1 MRPRAAYQI
10 MVAGAL
16 RLTAPGQADSCI
28 GGTDMAEVT
37 SSSELPSSAL
47 CDRVGVLTEEGL
59 ELESRVLAFA
69 AEACE
74 LAWDF
79 DGEVGPHLHGPA
91 LDRAAVRC
99 GLGVLHALVE
109 RMVEALAG
117 PLGGACDAEEAA

>member
-1 MRPRAAYQI
+1 
-10 MVAGAL
+10 
-16 RLTAPGQADSCI
+16 
-28 GGTDMAEVT
+28 MAEVT

-47 CDRVGVLTEEGL
+47 SDRVAVLTEEGL

-74 LAWDF
+74 LARDF
-79 DGEVGPHLHGPA
+79 EGEVGPHLDGSA

-109 RMVEALAG
+109 RMAEALAE
-117 PLGGACDAEEAA
+117 PLGGTWDAEEAA